1 MPSWGSWLFEAS
13 TSWEAGESS
22 KMSQAAQSLLGP
34 RSVGVVPGQL
44 EA

>member
-34 RSVGVVPGQL
+34 RSAGVVPGQL